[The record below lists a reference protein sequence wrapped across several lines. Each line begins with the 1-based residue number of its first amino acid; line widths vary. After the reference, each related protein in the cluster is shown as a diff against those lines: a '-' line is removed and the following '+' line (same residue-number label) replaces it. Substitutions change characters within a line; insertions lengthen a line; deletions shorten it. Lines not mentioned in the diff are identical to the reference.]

1 MATDIPNFPTPEE
14 LSADSTLTNSLLS
27 TIKSQ
32 LIELRSKQDLSAP
45 DIHTWMQELNHNI
58 RLNPELVHLLPD
70 EDRATLYQAVIEL
83 SKIAIAPPVKAPKV
97 PKEKAVK
104 EAKPKKAILQFDNLK
119 PLDNLD
125 FLI

>member
-104 EAKPKKAILQFDNLK
+104 EPKPKKAILQFDNLK